1 MWISVPVSLNQEERS
16 ISNPLGPNEGRC
28 RREMRGT
35 PGIRGAE
42 RCSAISDPSSL
53 SSSCR
58 DDLELRGEVGTLI

>member
-1 MWISVPVSLNQEERS
+1 MWMSVPVFLNQEERS
-16 ISNPLGPNEGRC
+16 ISSPLANEGRC

-53 SSSCR
+53 SSSCC